1 MNAQIIT
8 IGDEILIGQIVDTN
22 SAWIAKELNKLGISV
37 SKIISIGDDASEIQ
51 QTITEA
57 LHSSKIVIITGGLG
71 PTNDDITKNV
81 LCQIFNSELVLNSYV
96 LENIKFLLDKRNIPL
111 NENNRSQALVPD
123 KAKVLN
129 NLIGT
134 APGLMFE
141 KNDKILFSL
150 PGVPY
155 EMKYIFSEHVINELQ
170 NKFQLLSNFHK
181 TILTAGL
188 AESVLAEK
196 IQEWENSIPKN
207 IKLAYLPSPGF
218 IRLRLSKNNADKAE
232 IETINLLVEK
242 LKTLIPE
249 NIIAT
254 EDIRLEEVLGNLLKQ
269 NNKTICTAESC
280 TGGKIASL
288 ITGIPGSSAYF
299 EGSIIAYSNQIK
311 VKELSVNPETLQIH
325 GAVSEQTVIEMA
337 ENIRKKFNTDYSVAV
352 SGIAG
357 PDGGSKQKPVGTIW
371 IAVSNTEKTLTKRLL
386 FPFDRITNIERTAN
400 TALLLLINFIMHG
413 KI

>member
-37 SKIISIGDDASEIQ
+37 SKIISIGDDASKIQ

-254 EDIRLEEVLGNLLKQ
+254 EDIRLEKVLGNLLKQ

-280 TGGKIASL
+280 TGGKIATL
-288 ITGIPGSSAYF
+288 ITSIPGSSAYF
-299 EGSIIAYSNQIK
+299 KGSIIAYSNEIK
-311 VKELSVNPETLQIH
+311 VKELSVNPKTLQTY

-371 IAVSNTEKTLTKRLL
+371 IAVSNTEKTLTKKLL

>member
-22 SAWIAKELNKLGISV
+22 SAWIAKELNKIGICV
-37 SKIISIGDDASEIQ
+37 SKTISIGDDASEIQ

-57 LHSSKIVIITGGLG
+57 LHSSNIVIITGGLG

-81 LCQIFNSELVLNSYV
+81 LCRIFNSELVLNNCV
-96 LENIKFLLDKRNIPL
+96 LDNIKFLLKQRNIPL

-129 NLIGT
+129 NSIGT

-141 KNDKILFSL
+141 MNEKILFSL

-155 EMKYIFSEHVINELQ
+155 EMKHIFSEHVLLLLQ
-170 NKFQLLSNFHK
+170 NKYHLLSNFHK

-188 AESVLAEK
+188 PESVLSEK
-196 IQEWENSIPKN
+196 IQEWENSIPKT
-207 IKLAYLPSPGF
+207 IKLAYLPSTGF
-218 IRLRLSKNNADKAE
+218 IRLRLSKNNADKSD
-232 IETINLLVEK
+232 IETINFLVEK
-242 LKTLIPE
+242 LKTIIPE

-269 NNKTICTAESC
+269 NNKTISTAESC

-299 EGSIIAYSNQIK
+299 KGSIIAYSNEIK
-311 VKELSVNPETLQIH
+311 VKELSVNPETLQIY

-357 PDGGSKQKPVGTIW
+357 PDGGSEQKPVGTIW
-371 IAVSNTEKTLTKRLL
+371 IAVSNTEKTITKNLL

-400 TALLLLINFIMHG
+400 TALLLLINYIRHG
-413 KI
+413 R

>member
-1 MNAQIIT
+1 
-8 IGDEILIGQIVDTN
+8 
-22 SAWIAKELNKLGISV
+22 
-37 SKIISIGDDASEIQ
+37 
-51 QTITEA
+51 
-57 LHSSKIVIITGGLG
+57 
-71 PTNDDITKNV
+71 
-81 LCQIFNSELVLNSYV
+81 
-96 LENIKFLLDKRNIPL
+96 
-111 NENNRSQALVPD
+111 
-123 KAKVLN
+123 
-129 NLIGT
+129 
-134 APGLMFE
+134 
-141 KNDKILFSL
+141 
-150 PGVPY
+150 
-155 EMKYIFSEHVINELQ
+155 
-170 NKFQLLSNFHK
+170 
-181 TILTAGL
+181 
-188 AESVLAEK
+188 
-196 IQEWENSIPKN
+196 
-207 IKLAYLPSPGF
+207 
-218 IRLRLSKNNADKAE
+218 LRLSKNNADKAE

>member
-181 TILTAGL
+181 TILTARL

-371 IAVSNTEKTLTKRLL
+371 IAVSNTEKTLTKKLL

>member
-22 SAWIAKELNKLGISV
+22 STWIAKELNKLGISV

>member
-8 IGDEILIGQIVDTN
+8 IGDEILIGQVVDTN
-22 SAWIAKELNKLGISV
+22 SAWLAKELNKIGIQV

-57 LHSSKIVIITGGLG
+57 LHSSNIVIITGGLG
-71 PTNDDITKNV
+71 PTKDDITKNV
-81 LCQIFNSELVLNSYV
+81 LCRIFNSELVLDNSV

-111 NENNRSQALVPD
+111 NENNISQAMVPD
-123 KAKVLN
+123 KAKVMN
-129 NLIGT
+129 NSLGT

-141 KNDKILFSL
+141 INGKLLFSL

-155 EMKYIFSEHVINELQ
+155 EMKHIFSEHISAELQ

-196 IQEWENSIPKN
+196 IQEWENRIPKD

-218 IRLRLSKNNADKAE
+218 IRLRLSKNNANKSD
-232 IETINLLVEK
+232 IETINFLVEK
-242 LKTLIPE
+242 LKTILPE

-269 NNKTICTAESC
+269 NSKTISTAESC

-288 ITGIPGSSAYF
+288 ITSIPGSSAYF
-299 EGSIIAYSNQIK
+299 KGSIIAYSNEIK
-311 VKELSVNPETLQIH
+311 VKELSVNLETLEIY

-337 ENIRKKFNTDYSVAV
+337 ENIIKKFNTDYSLAV

-357 PDGGSKQKPVGTIW
+357 PDGGSEQKPVGTIW
-371 IAVSNTEKTLTKRLL
+371 IAVSNTKKTLTKKLL

-400 TALLLLINFIMHG
+400 TALLLLINYIRHG

>member
-37 SKIISIGDDASEIQ
+37 SKIISIGDDASKIQ

-150 PGVPY
+150 PGVP
-155 EMKYIFSEHVINELQ
+155 
-170 NKFQLLSNFHK
+170 
-181 TILTAGL
+181 
-188 AESVLAEK
+188 
-196 IQEWENSIPKN
+196 
-207 IKLAYLPSPGF
+207 
-218 IRLRLSKNNADKAE
+218 
-232 IETINLLVEK
+232 
-242 LKTLIPE
+242 
-249 NIIAT
+249 
-254 EDIRLEEVLGNLLKQ
+254 
-269 NNKTICTAESC
+269 
-280 TGGKIASL
+280 
-288 ITGIPGSSAYF
+288 
-299 EGSIIAYSNQIK
+299 
-311 VKELSVNPETLQIH
+311 
-325 GAVSEQTVIEMA
+325 
-337 ENIRKKFNTDYSVAV
+337 
-352 SGIAG
+352 
-357 PDGGSKQKPVGTIW
+357 
-371 IAVSNTEKTLTKRLL
+371 
-386 FPFDRITNIERTAN
+386 
-400 TALLLLINFIMHG
+400 
-413 KI
+413 